1 MLDTLYAAAA
11 RRRREWY
18 AARPDLRRRLRRPV
32 ISIGNIAVGG
42 RGKTPLTALV
52 AQLLLEMG
60 ERPAILSR
68 GYKRSDP
75 QDGAVVVRDAG
86 GVRADLGRSGDEPMM
101 LARQLPGAIV
111 ITSPDRYLGGR
122 LAELHLGATVHLLDD
137 GFQHFQLDRDADI
150 VVVAREDL
158 SGRTLPSGRLREP
171 ADVLIAADALVSF
184 DPIERPVAPD
194 AVFSATRHVGAPRF
208 EDGRGDADA
217 RPEGRA
223 YSDVRPDSD
232 ARHRVYVISGIAHP
246 EHFVAAVRSHGLTV
260 VGERAFTDHHPYSA
274 RDLERVVTEARSAGA
289 DAIVTTEKDFVR
301 LLPHRPFALPVGY
314 LPLTIE
320 VEPREE
326 FRAWLRTSLA
336 TARDQILV

>member
-18 AARPDLRRRLRRPV
+18 AARPDLRRRLRHPV
-32 ISIGNIAVGG
+32 MSIGNIAVGG
-42 RGKTPLTALV
+42 RGKTPLTSLV

-86 GVRADLGRSGDEPMM
+86 GLRADLGRSGDEPMM

-150 VVVAREDL
+150 VLVAREDL

-194 AVFSATRHVGAPRF
+194 AVFSATRLVGEPRF
-208 EDGRGDADA
+208 EHARVDAGTRPPNDA
-217 RPEGRA
+217 RPKGRA
-223 YSDVRPDSD
+223 
-232 ARHRVYVISGIAHP
+232 YVISGIAQP
-246 EHFVAAVRSHGLTV
+246 KAFVAAVRSRGLTV
-260 VGERAFTDHHPYSA
+260 VGERAFADHHPYSA
-274 RDLERVVTEARSAGA
+274 RDLERIVTAARSAGA
-289 DAIVTTEKDFVR
+289 EAIVTTEKDYVR

-320 VEPREE
+320 VEPRDE